1 VAGTAVVEAEAGAG
15 VAIDPDAGGVAGAG
29 AGAAGVVAVVG
40 AEFVS
45 LGTPGSAWEE
55 TRRPAANNA
64 PAVNTIGE
72 KLFRLG
78 MVLKVKAFLRF

>member
-1 VAGTAVVEAEAGAG
+1 
-15 VAIDPDAGGVAGAG
+15 
-29 AGAAGVVAVVG
+29 VAVVG